1 MYALFLET
9 QWYQYLLTSSTE
21 TGLLNALVMDI
32 EDNEPGEN
40 LEMETF
46 EVLQLHAGFNNE
58 FDEEL
63 EEKILKMLQ
72 TLKTEKETQCK
83 L

>member
-1 MYALFLET
+1 MYAVFLET

-21 TGLLNALVMDI
+21 SGLLNALVMDI
-32 EDNEPGEN
+32 ENNDP
-40 LEMETF
+40 EMEKETF

-63 EEKILKMLQ
+63 EEKLLKMLQ
-72 TLKTEKETQCK
+72 TLKTEKENECN